1 VFSPDQ
7 LHLLETF
14 TNQTA
19 LAIERARLAEQT
31 EQAQIQ
37 IETERMR
44 NLLLSSVSHDLRT
57 PLVAI
62 TGALSA
68 LQEADGSLTPEMQRS
83 LAATSHEQAVRL
95 NRLVGNL
102 LDMSRLESGGVRVR
116 RELCDI
122 QELIGAAIERTA
134 PLLGDHPIETHLADN
149 LPMVSLDFM
158 LIIQVLT
165 NLLDNAAKYSPPTA
179 PITISAQQ
187 VGMDIEIAV
196 ADRGIGIPEAER
208 ERIFDKFHRAEYAD
222 SVTGTGLGLSIS
234 KGLAEA
240 HGGRIVAAAR
250 PGGGSVFTV
259 TLPILPV
266 PAETVHE

>member
-1 VFSPDQ
+1 MLSPDQ

-19 LAIERARLAEQT
+19 LAIERARLADET

-62 TGALSA
+62 TGTLSA
-68 LQEADGSLTPEMQRS
+68 LQESNDNLTPEIRRT
-83 LAATSHEQAVRL
+83 LAATAHEQAVRL

-102 LDMSRLESGGVRVR
+102 LDMSRLESGSVRVR
-116 RELCDI
+116 RELADI
-122 QELIGAAIERTA
+122 QELIGAAIERSQT
-134 PLLGDHPIETHLADN
+134 LLGAHPIETQVADN
-149 LPMVSLDFM
+149 LPLVSLDFVLM
-158 LIIQVLT
+158 IQVLT
-165 NLLDNAAKYSPPTA
+165 NLLDNAAKYSPPDA

-187 VGMDIEIAV
+187 VGTTLEIAV
-196 ADRGIGIPEAER
+196 ADRGVGIPESER

-222 SVTGTGLGLSIS
+222 SIIGSGLGLSIS
-234 KGLAEA
+234 KGLTEA

-250 PGGGSVFTV
+250 PGGGSIFTV
-259 TLPILPV
+259 TLPILSGTDGV
-266 PAETVHE
+266 SS